1 MDPSDDAELV
11 QAFLDESRENLDQLD
26 LDLVALEENPADKE
40 RLARVFR
47 AMHTIKGT
55 CGFLGYFSLEALTHA
70 GENLLSAVRAGDLQ
84 LDAGVTTTLLRLVD
98 AIRQMLDRI
107 ETTRADG
114 GANHAGLI
122 AAVEA
127 HLSSPQD
134 AAGGQEPAE
143 PEPEPDQ
150 VAFAG
155 GTAGDTSV
163 RVDVAVLDK
172 LMDLVGE
179 LVQARN
185 QIGDVVADDDEGPL
199 ALTYRQLRLATG
211 ELQDG
216 VMRARLQPVGTVTG
230 KFRRV
235 VRDLAVALD
244 KQVHIEIDG
253 EDVGVDK
260 AVNEAL
266 AGPLL
271 HLVRNAVDHGIEAPG
286 ERISAGK
293 PAEGLLRIRAF
304 HAGGRVHVEVAD
316 DGRGI
321 DRRRLVEKAV
331 SSGRL
336 SSERAAELSVREVF
350 DLMFLPGLS
359 TKGDVTSL
367 SGRGVG
373 LDVVRSSLEQVGGA
387 VEVTSE
393 PGQGCTF
400 HLSVPLTL
408 AIMPAVV
415 TWCAGERYTIPQVDV
430 EEVLHLDAGEAAGV
444 QRIQGAGLH
453 RLRGRLL
460 PLVDLA
466 AELGGEPTSG
476 EEGLTIV
483 VVTTAGKRFGLV
495 VDAVGDMTETVV
507 KPLPAAMR
515 SVPAFGGVTILG
527 DGRPS
532 LILDIAGVAALAGIV
547 GAADGTELAP
557 ASGDRAAGDTAA
569 GATAAIGVEGEDSL
583 LVAVDDGGGRVAV
596 PLRSV
601 RRLEQFDAGSVE
613 RIGPTD
619 VVPYDGAIL
628 PLLRFGL
635 LDGRPFNPDPTF
647 AAHLQTVVC
656 DSSVGLVGLV
666 VKAIDDVVARP
677 AAPREAPSRRGV
689 SASLVLEAG
698 VTEVVDLEVLI
709 TDAGLRPR

>member
-1 MDPSDDAELV
+1 MEPSDDVELV

-26 LDLVALEENPADKE
+26 LDLVALEEHPGDNE

-55 CGFLGYFSLEALTHA
+55 CGFLGYFNLEKLTHA
-70 GENLLSAVRAGDLQ
+70 GENLLAAVRAGDLS
-84 LDAGVTTTLLRLVD
+84 LDARITTTLLHLVD
-98 AIRQMLDRI
+98 AIRQVLDRV
-107 ETTRADG
+107 ETTGTEGDSD
-114 GANHAGLI
+114 HAAI
-122 AAVEA
+122 ITAVEA
-127 HLSSPQD
+127 HLSS
-134 AAGGQEPAE
+134 E
-143 PEPEPDQ
+143 PEPVAEEAIEPEAEQ
-150 VAFAG
+150 VAVVGAV
-155 GTAGDTSV
+155 AADTSV

-185 QIGDVVADDDEGPL
+185 QIGDVIAEDDEGPL

-235 VRDLAVALD
+235 VRDLAVALS
-244 KQVHIEIDG
+244 KQVHVEIDG

-271 HLVRNAVDHGIEAPG
+271 HLVRNAVDHGIETPA
-286 ERISAGK
+286 ERVTAGK
-293 PAEGLLRIRAF
+293 PAEGLVRIRAF
-304 HAGGRVHVEVAD
+304 HEGGRVHVEIRD

-331 SSGRL
+331 STGLL
-336 SSERAAELSVREVF
+336 SSDRAAELSVREVF

-373 LDVVRSSLEQVGGA
+373 LDVVRSSLEHVGGA

-393 PGQGCTF
+393 PGHGCTF

-415 TWCAGERYTIPQVDV
+415 TWCAGDRYTIPQVDV

-444 QRIQGAGLH
+444 QRIQGVGLH

-466 AELGGEPTSG
+466 TALGGELTPG
-476 EEGLTIV
+476 EDGLTIV
-483 VVTTAGKRFGLV
+483 VVTTSGKRFGLV
-495 VDAVGDMTETVV
+495 VDSVGDMIETVV
-507 KPLPAAMR
+507 KPLPAAIR

-547 GAADGTELAP
+547 AGSADALDAATAG
-557 ASGDRAAGDTAA
+557 GRADDSADADS
-569 GATAAIGVEGEDSL
+569 TAAILADSEGSL
-583 LVAVDDGGGRVAV
+583 LVAVDEGGGRVAIRL
-596 PLRSV
+596 PSV
-601 RRLEQFDAGSVE
+601 RRLEQFEAGSVE

-619 VVPYDGAIL
+619 VVPYEGAIL
-628 PLLRFGL
+628 PLLRFGM
-635 LDGRPFNPDPTF
+635 LDGRPIEATIDSR
-647 AAHLQTVVC
+647 LQTVVC

-666 VKAIDDVVARP
+666 VKAINDVVATP
-677 AAPREAPSRRGV
+677 AAPREAPSRRGA

-709 TDAGLRPR
+709 ADAGLRPR

>member
-1 MDPSDDAELV
+1 MEPSDDVELV

-26 LDLVALEENPADKE
+26 LDLVALEENPAEKE

-55 CGFLGYFSLEALTHA
+55 CGFLGYFNLEKLTHA
-70 GENLLSAVRAGDLQ
+70 GENLLSAVRAGDLS
-84 LDAGVTTTLLRLVD
+84 LDPRVTTTLLRIVD
-98 AIRQMLDRI
+98 AIRQILDRV
-107 ETTRADG
+107 ETTGTEGDSD
-114 GANHAGLI
+114 HSSII
-122 AAVEA
+122 AAVDA
-127 HLSSPQD
+127 HLSSEPQPVAEASEPESEQVV
-134 AAGGQEPAE
+134 AAGA
-143 PEPEPDQ
+143 
-150 VAFAG
+150 V
-155 GTAGDTSV
+155 TGDTSV

-185 QIGDVVADDDEGPL
+185 QIGDLVVDEDEGPL

-216 VMRARLQPVGTVTG
+216 VMRARLQPVGTVTA

-235 VRDLAVALD
+235 VRDLAVTLG
-244 KQVHIEIDG
+244 KQVHIDIDG

-271 HLVRNAVDHGIEAPG
+271 HLVRNAVDHGIETPA
-286 ERISAGK
+286 ERITAGK
-293 PAEGLLRIRAF
+293 SAEGSLRIRAF
-304 HAGGRVHVEVAD
+304 HNGGRVHVEISD

-321 DRRRLVEKAV
+321 DRRRLLEKAV
-331 SSGRL
+331 STGLL
-336 SSERAAELSVREVF
+336 SSDAAANLSVGEVF

-359 TKGDVTSL
+359 TKGEVTSL

-373 LDVVRSSLEQVGGA
+373 LDVVRSSLEHVGGT

-430 EEVLHLDAGEAAGV
+430 EEVLHLDSGEAAGV
-444 QRIQGAGLH
+444 ERIQGAGLH

-466 AELGGEPTSG
+466 EALGGEATPG
-476 EEGLTIV
+476 DAGLTIV
-483 VVTTAGKRFGLV
+483 VVTAATKRFGLV
-495 VDAVGDMTETVV
+495 VDSVGDMIETVV
-507 KPLPAAMR
+507 KPLPVAMR

-532 LILDIAGVAALAGIV
+532 LILDVGGIAALAGIV
-547 GAADGTELAP
+547 AGSTDGIDSAT
-557 ASGDRAAGDTAA
+557 ASGDGADRRADADSAA
-569 GATAAIGVEGEDSL
+569 MAAESEQSL
-583 LVAVDDGGGRVAV
+583 LVARDEGGGRVAV
-596 PLRSV
+596 YLRSV
-601 RRLEQFDAGSVE
+601 HRLEQFDAGSVE
-613 RIGPTD
+613 HIGATD

-628 PLLRFGL
+628 PLLRFGM
-635 LDGRPFNPDPTF
+635 LDARPVDLPFTSR
-647 AAHLQTVVC
+647 LQTVVC
-656 DSSVGLVGLV
+656 NSSVGLIGLV
-666 VKAIDDVVARP
+666 VKAIDDVVATP
-677 AAPREAPSRRGV
+677 ASPRQAPSRRGV
-689 SASLVLEAG
+689 SATLVLDAG

-709 TDAGLRPR
+709 ADAGLRPR

>member
-1 MDPSDDAELV
+1 VEPSDDVELV
-11 QAFLDESRENLDQLD
+11 QAFLDESRENLDQVD
-26 LDLVALEENPADKE
+26 LDLVALEENPADTE

-47 AMHTIKGT
+47 AMHTVKGT
-55 CGFLGYFSLEALTHA
+55 CGFLGYFSLEKLTHA
-70 GENLLSAVRAGDLQ
+70 GENLLSAVRAGDLS

-98 AIRQMLDRI
+98 AIRRMLDQI
-107 ETTRADG
+107 ETTGADG
-114 GANHAGLI
+114 NANHAGLI

-127 HLSSPQD
+127 HLSSPQEAAPVAEEASEPPEPEQVA
-134 AAGGQEPAE
+134 AAGG
-143 PEPEPDQ
+143 
-150 VAFAG
+150 V
-155 GTAGDTSV
+155 AGDSSV

-199 ALTYRQLRLATG
+199 ALSYRQLRLATG

-235 VRDLAVALD
+235 VRDLAVSLG
-244 KQVHIEIDG
+244 KQVHLEIDG

-271 HLVRNAVDHGIEAPG
+271 HLVRNAVDHGIEMPA

-293 PAEGLLRIRAF
+293 AAEGLLRIRAF
-304 HAGGRVHVEVAD
+304 HEGGRVHVEISD

-321 DRRRLVEKAV
+321 DRRRLVDKAV
-331 SSGRL
+331 STGLL
-336 SSERAAELSVREVF
+336 SSDRAAELSVREVF

-359 TKGDVTSL
+359 TKSDVTSL

-373 LDVVRSSLEQVGGA
+373 LDVVRSSLEHVGGG

-393 PGQGCTF
+393 PGRGCTF

-444 QRIQGAGLH
+444 QRIQGVGLH

-466 AELGGEPTSG
+466 DTLGGQLSSEDAD
-476 EEGLTIV
+476 LTIV
-483 VVTTAGKRFGLV
+483 VVTTGGKRFGLV
-495 VDAVGDMTETVV
+495 VDAVGDMTEAVV
-507 KPLPAAMR
+507 KPLPVAIR
-515 SVPAFGGVTILG
+515 SVRAFGGVTILG

-532 LILDIAGVAALAGIV
+532 LILDVAGVAAIAGIV
-547 GAADGTELAP
+547 AGPAEGVDATA
-557 ASGDRAAGDTAA
+557 ASGDRAHRSADADTPESVPAN
-569 GATAAIGVEGEDSL
+569 GEESL
-583 LVAVDDGGGRVAV
+583 LVAIDDGGGRIAV
-596 PLRSV
+596 RLRSV
-601 RRLEQFDAGSVE
+601 HRLEQFDASSVE
-613 RIGPTD
+613 RIGATD

-628 PLLRFGL
+628 PLLRFGM
-635 LDGRPFNPDPTF
+635 LDGRRVDQTLASRLP
-647 AAHLQTVVC
+647 TVVC

-666 VKAIDDVVARP
+666 VRAIDDVVATP
-677 AAPREAPSRRGV
+677 ASPRGAPSRRGV
-689 SASLVLEAG
+689 SASLVLDAG

-709 TDAGLRPR
+709 ADAGLSPR

>member
-1 MDPSDDAELV
+1 MEPSDDVELV

-26 LDLVALEENPADKE
+26 LDLVALEENPTDKD

-55 CGFLGYFSLEALTHA
+55 CGFLGYFNLEKLTHA
-70 GENLLSAVRAGDLQ
+70 GENLLAAIRAGDLS
-84 LDAGVTTTLLRLVD
+84 LDAGVTTTLLRMVD
-98 AIRQMLDRI
+98 AIRQILDRV
-107 ETTRADG
+107 ETTGTDSGADH
-114 GANHAGLI
+114 GAVI
-122 AAVEA
+122 AAVDA
-127 HLSSPQD
+127 HLSS
-134 AAGGQEPAE
+134 EPA
-143 PEPEPDQ
+143 PVQLAGTSDLEPDQ
-150 VAFAG
+150 AAVG
-155 GTAGDTSV
+155 GGVAGDTSV

-185 QIGDVVADDDEGPL
+185 QMGDMVAADDEGPL

-216 VMRARLQPVGTVTG
+216 VMRARLQPIGTVTG

-235 VRDLAVALD
+235 VRDLAVTLG
-244 KQVHIEIDG
+244 KQVHIDIDG

-271 HLVRNAVDHGIEAPG
+271 HLVRNAVDHGIEAPA
-286 ERISAGK
+286 ERVTAGK
-293 PAEGLLRIRAF
+293 PAEGHLRIRAY
-304 HAGGRVHVEVAD
+304 HEGGRVHVDISD

-331 SSGRL
+331 STGLL
-336 SSERAAELSVREVF
+336 STERAAGLSVREVF

-373 LDVVRSSLEQVGGA
+373 LDVVRSSLEHVGGA

-393 PGQGCTF
+393 PGHGCTF
-400 HLSVPLTL
+400 YLSVPLTL

-415 TWCAGERYTIPQVDV
+415 TWCAGERYTIPQVAV
-430 EEVLHLDAGEAAGV
+430 EEVLHLEAEEAAGV
-444 QRIQGAGLH
+444 QRIQGVGLH

-466 AELGGEPTSG
+466 DVLGGAPTSA
-476 EEGLTIV
+476 ETGLTIV

-495 VDAVGDMTETVV
+495 VGSVGDMTETVV
-507 KPLPAAMR
+507 KPLPVAIR

-547 GAADGTELAP
+547 AGSADGAEPAPSGRTDDRAGGDPTAAKAAD
-557 ASGDRAAGDTAA
+557 
-569 GATAAIGVEGEDSL
+569 GEDSL
-583 LVAVDDGGGRVAV
+583 LLAVDEGGGRVAV
-596 PLRSV
+596 RLESV

-613 RIGPTD
+613 RVGATD

-628 PLLRFGL
+628 PLLRFGM
-635 LDGRPFNPDPTF
+635 LDGRPLAPFLAPR
-647 AAHLQTVVC
+647 LQTVVC

-666 VKAIDDVVARP
+666 VKAIDDVVATP
-677 AAPREAPSRRGV
+677 AATREAPSRRGV

-709 TDAGLRPR
+709 DAAGLRPG

>member
-1 MDPSDDAELV
+1 MEPSDDVELV

-26 LDLVALEENPADKE
+26 LDLVALEENPGDKE

-55 CGFLGYFSLEALTHA
+55 CGFLGYFSLETLTHA
-70 GENLLSAVRAGDLQ
+70 GENLLSAVRAGELS
-84 LDAGVTTTLLRLVD
+84 LDARVTTTLLRLVD
-98 AIRQMLDRI
+98 AIRRMLDRI
-107 ETTRADG
+107 ETTGADG
-114 GANHAGLI
+114 DADHAGII
-122 AAVEA
+122 AAIEA
-127 HLSSPQD
+127 HLSSD
-134 AAGGQEPAE
+134 QEAE
-143 PEPEPDQ
+143 PVAEEATEPDP
-150 VAFAG
+150 AG
-155 GTAGDTSV
+155 AGATVAGDTSV

-235 VRDLAVALD
+235 VRDLAVTLG
-244 KQVHIEIDG
+244 KQVHIDIEG

-271 HLVRNAVDHGIEAPG
+271 HLVRNAVDHGIEAPA
-286 ERISAGK
+286 ERVAAGK

-304 HAGGRVHVEVAD
+304 HEGGRVHVEISD

-331 SSGRL
+331 STGLL
-336 SSERAAELSVREVF
+336 SSDRAAELTVREVF

-373 LDVVRSSLEQVGGA
+373 LDVVRSSLEHVGGA
-387 VEVTSE
+387 VEVASE
-393 PGQGCTF
+393 PGHGCTF

-415 TWCAGERYTIPQVDV
+415 TWCAGERYTVPQVDV

-444 QRIQGAGLH
+444 QRIQGVGLH

-460 PLVDLA
+460 ALVDLA
-466 AELGGEPTSG
+466 ETLGGEPTSG
-476 EEGLTIV
+476 SAGLTIV

-495 VDAVGDMTETVV
+495 VDSVGDMTETVV
-507 KPLPAAMR
+507 KPLPVVLR

-532 LILDIAGVAALAGIV
+532 LILDISGIAGLAGIAA
-547 GAADGTELAP
+547 GAADGIDLATASSNHAHHGSDADP
-557 ASGDRAAGDTAA
+557 ASDITADND
-569 GATAAIGVEGEDSL
+569 EDSL
-583 LVAVDDGGGRVAV
+583 LVAVDEGGGRVAV
-596 PLRSV
+596 RLRSV

-628 PLLRFGL
+628 PLLRFGM
-635 LDGRPFNPDPTF
+635 LDGRPVEPTI
-647 AAHLQTVVC
+647 ASRLQTVVC

-666 VKAIDDVVARP
+666 VKAIDDVVPTP
-677 AAPREAPSRRGV
+677 ASPREAPSRRGV
-689 SASLVLEAG
+689 SASLVLDAG

-709 TDAGLRPR
+709 ADAGLSPR

>member
-1 MDPSDDAELV
+1 VEPSDDVELV

-26 LDLVALEENPADKE
+26 LDLVALEENPAEKE

-55 CGFLGYFSLEALTHA
+55 CGFLGYFNLEKLTHA
-70 GENLLSAVRAGDLQ
+70 GENLLSAVRAGDLS
-84 LDAGVTTTLLRLVD
+84 LDPRVTTTLLRIVD
-98 AIRQMLDRI
+98 AIRQILDRV
-107 ETTRADG
+107 ETTGTEGDSD
-114 GANHAGLI
+114 HSSII
-122 AAVEA
+122 AAVDA
-127 HLSSPQD
+127 HLSSEPQPVAEASEPESEQAV
-134 AAGGQEPAE
+134 AAGA
-143 PEPEPDQ
+143 
-150 VAFAG
+150 V
-155 GTAGDTSV
+155 AGDTSV

-185 QIGDVVADDDEGPL
+185 QIGDLVADEDEGPL

-216 VMRARLQPVGTVTG
+216 VMRARLQPVGTVTA

-235 VRDLAVALD
+235 VRDLAVTLG
-244 KQVHIEIDG
+244 KQVHIDIDG

-271 HLVRNAVDHGIEAPG
+271 HLVRNAVDHGIETPA
-286 ERISAGK
+286 ERITAGK
-293 PAEGLLRIRAF
+293 SAEGSLRIRAF
-304 HAGGRVHVEVAD
+304 HNGGRVHVEISD

-321 DRRRLVEKAV
+321 DRERLLEKAV
-331 SSGRL
+331 STGLL
-336 SSERAAELSVREVF
+336 SSDAAANLSVGEVF

-359 TKGDVTSL
+359 TKGEVTSL

-373 LDVVRSSLEQVGGA
+373 LDVVRSSLEHVGGT

-393 PGQGCTF
+393 PGHGCTF

-430 EEVLHLDAGEAAGV
+430 EEVLHLDSGEAAGV
-444 QRIQGAGLH
+444 ERIQGAGLH

-466 AELGGEPTSG
+466 EALGGEATPG
-476 EEGLTIV
+476 DAGLTIV
-483 VVTTAGKRFGLV
+483 VVTAAAKRFGLV
-495 VDAVGDMTETVV
+495 VDSVGDMIETVV
-507 KPLPAAMR
+507 KPLPVAMR

-532 LILDIAGVAALAGIV
+532 LILDVGGIAALAGIV
-547 GAADGTELAP
+547 AGSTDGMDSAT
-557 ASGDRAAGDTAA
+557 ASGDGADRRADADS
-569 GATAAIGVEGEDSL
+569 AAIPADSEQSL
-583 LVAVDDGGGRVAV
+583 LVARDEGGGRVAV
-596 PLRSV
+596 YLRSV
-601 RRLEQFDAGSVE
+601 HRLEQFDAGSVE
-613 RIGPTD
+613 HIGAND

-628 PLLRFGL
+628 PLLRFGMLDARPVDPL
-635 LDGRPFNPDPTF
+635 LTSR
-647 AAHLQTVVC
+647 LQTVVC
-656 DSSVGLVGLV
+656 NSSVGLIGLV
-666 VKAIDDVVARP
+666 VKTIDDVVATP
-677 AAPREAPSRRGV
+677 ASPRQAPSRRGV
-689 SASLVLEAG
+689 SATLVLDAG

-709 TDAGLRPR
+709 ADAGLRPR

>member
-1 MDPSDDAELV
+1 MEPSDDLELV

-26 LDLVALEENPADKE
+26 LDLVALEETPADKD

-55 CGFLGYFSLEALTHA
+55 CGFLGYFNLEALTHA
-70 GENLLSAVRAGDLQ
+70 GESLLSAVRAGDLS
-84 LDAGVTTTLLRLVD
+84 LDARVTTTLLRLVD

-114 GANHAGLI
+114 GANHGDII

-127 HLSSPQD
+127 HLSSPQEVAGEQKASEPATD
-134 AAGGQEPAE
+134 QAAAGGG
-143 PEPEPDQ
+143 
-150 VAFAG
+150 V
-155 GTAGDTSV
+155 AGDTSV

-185 QIGDVVADDDEGPL
+185 QIGDMVADDDEGPL

-235 VRDLAVALD
+235 VRDLAVALG
-244 KQVHIEIDG
+244 KQVRIEIDG

-271 HLVRNAVDHGIEAPG
+271 HLVRNAVDHGIETPA
-286 ERISAGK
+286 ERATAGK
-293 PAEGLLRIRAF
+293 PAEGNLRIRAF
-304 HAGGRVHVEVAD
+304 HEGGRVHVEISD

-331 SSGRL
+331 STGLL
-336 SSERAAELSVREVF
+336 SSDRAAGLSVREVF

-373 LDVVRSSLEQVGGA
+373 LDVVRSSLEHVGGA

-393 PGQGCTF
+393 PGRGCTF

-415 TWCAGERYTIPQVDV
+415 TWCAGERYTIPQVDI
-430 EEVLHLDAGEAAGV
+430 EEVLHLDAGEAAAV
-444 QRIQGAGLH
+444 ERIQGVGLH

-460 PLVDLA
+460 ALVDLA
-466 AELGGEPTSG
+466 EALGGAPTSG
-476 EEGLTIV
+476 AEGVTIV

-507 KPLPAAMR
+507 KPLPVGMR
-515 SVPAFGGVTILG
+515 AVPAFGGVTILG

-532 LILDIAGVAALAGIV
+532 LILDIAGVAVLAGIV
-547 GAADGTELAP
+547 TGSADGVDLAKAP
-557 ASGDRAAGDTAA
+557 GDRADHEADADSA
-569 GATAAIGVEGEDSL
+569 PAILADSEDSL
-583 LVAVDDGGGRVAV
+583 LVAVDEGGGRVAV
-596 PLRSV
+596 RLRSV

-628 PLLRFGL
+628 PLLRFGM
-635 LDGRPFNPDPTF
+635 LDGRPV
-647 AAHLQTVVC
+647 AATSASRLQTVVC
-656 DSSVGLVGLV
+656 DSSVGLIGLV
-666 VKAIDDVVARP
+666 VKAIDDVVATP

-698 VTEVVDLEVLI
+698 VTEVVDLEILI
-709 TDAGLRPR
+709 ADAGLRPR